1 VYVDKTALIY
11 KLIKRNKYVFLSR
24 PRTFGKSLLGSTMAC
39 YFSGNKALFEGL
51 DMMRLEKDWV
61 AHPVFHI
68 SLAPMKN
75 CNAEQAS
82 AKLREILKPYEEAY
96 GECPSEIPSSKLT
109 YLVKRATEITG
120 QRAVL
125 IIDEYDASLLDT
137 LHDEAE
143 TIRVRNVLQDFFSP
157 IKDLDRYWEFV
168 FITGVTKFAQL
179 SIFSALN
186 NLANISMEPVFSSI
200 CGITEDELRTGFR
213 PEVHRLSERMKCSEE
228 EALSQLKQMYDGYH
242 FSRDSAD
249 VYNPFSLLRALQS
262 SDLGAYWFETGTPSF
277 LLNQMKRFHTDISE
291 LDRLDFES
299 DDFNWPISE
308 MQNSWPLLFQT
319 GYITIKSF
327 DPTYRTYRLGI
338 PNNEVKVGVVLS

>member
-1 VYVDKTALIY
+1 MTTEERYLPVGIQDFQVLRERNAVYVDKTALIY

-24 PRTFGKSLLGSTMAC
+24 PRRFGKSLLGSTMAC
-39 YFSGNKALFEGL
+39 YFSGNKTLFEGL
-51 DMMRLEKDWV
+51 DMMDLEKDWV
-61 AHPVFHI
+61 AHPVFHM

-82 AKLREILKPYEEAY
+82 TKLREILRPYEEAY
-96 GECPSEIPSSKLT
+96 GECPSDIPSSKLT

-125 IIDEYDASLLDT
+125 IIDEYDTSLLDT

-143 TIRVRNVLQDFFSP
+143 TNRVRNVLQDFFSP

-200 CGITEDELRTGFR
+200 CGITETELRNCFR
-213 PEVHRLSERMKCSEE
+213 PEIHRLSEKLECTEE
-228 EALSQLKQMYDGYH
+228 SALNQLKQMYDGYH
-242 FSRDSAD
+242 FSKDSED
-249 VYNPFSLLRALQS
+249 IYNPFSLLRALQS
-262 SDLGAYWFETGTPSF
+262 SDWGAYWFETGTPTF
-277 LLNQMKRFHTDISE
+277 LLNQMKRFRTDISE

-299 DDFNWPISE
+299 DDFYCPITDIQSA
-308 MQNSWPLLFQT
+308 
-319 GYITIKSF
+319 
-327 DPTYRTYRLGI
+327 
-338 PNNEVKVGVVLS
+338 